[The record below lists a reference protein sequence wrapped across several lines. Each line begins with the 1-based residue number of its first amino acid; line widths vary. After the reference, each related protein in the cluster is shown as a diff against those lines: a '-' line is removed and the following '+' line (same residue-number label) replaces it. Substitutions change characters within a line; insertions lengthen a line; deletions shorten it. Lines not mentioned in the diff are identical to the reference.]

1 MRDVTGTYHGE
12 WVADHNTQATPF
24 WNGTLPSGY
33 SRPEDGSTGRLKL
46 VLSSESTSHRLA
58 EVLRGTVGLQS
69 GGFSAL
75 LEVEGL
81 YWSDSGVAVLHGAPE
96 VSAQSAVDV
105 VGAVPSE
112 RLFATAKAAL
122 GEAYTRLLPQ
132 RKRAEDVGRDCE
144 YHVYVQFRPGRKAL
158 VARAVMF
165 APACSVSVATP
176 AGRTIV
182 GLHAKTYLLMV
193 LRYAAVAAL
202 GMVALLLLLERQ
214 MRHTPT
220 PASLAR
226 VSYHTLTMQAIVDS
240 HIFVLHA
247 IACTAVGS
255 LAFLVSGAVA
265 FVVFSALL
273 VLVMRYVSAVWRS
286 QQPSAVDPDDCRRC
300 LVRMYVTAY
309 VALVV
314 GVVATYAYL
323 DSQRPLPAAVLATL
337 MAVAHGYWV
346 PQIWRNA
353 KRNTSGGLRWD
364 YVAGT
369 TAVRLFFPLYAF
381 AYPSNIAYVSPAP
394 LVWGLVAFSLAQ
406 TAVLMMQ
413 DLLGPRFFVPE
424 LLRPLA
430 HDYHPPVSLPSEED
444 LERNSLSSDA
454 AAVCAVCIQPVDSA
468 LEGEHL
474 TPSHMLTPCAHMYHT
489 ECLQRWMD
497 IKLECPVCRAR
508 LPPP

>member
-1 MRDVTGTYHGE
+1 
-12 WVADHNTQATPF
+12 
-24 WNGTLPSGY
+24 
-33 SRPEDGSTGRLKL
+33 
-46 VLSSESTSHRLA
+46 
-58 EVLRGTVGLQS
+58 
-69 GGFSAL
+69 
-75 LEVEGL
+75 
-81 YWSDSGVAVLHGAPE
+81 
-96 VSAQSAVDV
+96 
-105 VGAVPSE
+105 
-112 RLFATAKAAL
+112 
-122 GEAYTRLLPQ
+122 

-381 AYPSNIAYVSPAP
+381 AYPSNVAYVSPAP